1 MLVLGDTQLINT
13 RGIGNFLHGV
23 HAIAHSLAQTKTF
36 GMHRPIDIL
45 RLGYNFLCYRDRGQS
60 ARIFLLYM
68 CVRCNMYIGKN
79 KAMLGM
85 KIIASA
91 LRC

>member
-13 RGIGNFLHGV
+13 RDIGNFLHGM

-45 RLGYNFLCYRDRGQS
+45 RLGYNFLWYRDRGQS
-60 ARIFLLYM
+60 ARIL
-68 CVRCNMYIGKN
+68 N
-79 KAMLGM
+79 KAMLRM
-85 KIIASA
+85 KIIALA